1 MKNLQYRFF
10 LYCCWRSCLN
20 PPQSHAGD
28 ERCCPLQLSAWPTS
42 SSHPPALWSPVGSPG
57 QSWLSWPA
65 WWVFSC
71 PSLYLLLPSTPLS
84 RRQQMPSECCKL
96 FLIVSS
102 ECEDDLG
109 HSCTRVK
116 FIAEMNTGEFVCLL
130 NVHTLD
136 VHRCYLGCL
145 SGITIS
151 FVLLVLIWR
160 WLRPHQLTRSFMTPP
175 VFQFV
180 LFWKMSNNGCVIQWT
195 PGCDSDMYSR
205 QKERALYTIGP
216 LASPWAVMDVLC
228 WNWKGQKTQPCA
240 GGRWLHGISA
250 AWSWCHLVLWL
261 SPVFLSLFLT
271 WSTVME
277 RLRGI
282 MLHSWYSLCSLVS
295 TVMISILLGRNITFP
310 AMTDGLYHF
319 FFVVCFSVRVLCCSP
334 ASTLLFP

>member
-1 MKNLQYRFF
+1 MTLAILVQ
-10 LYCCWRSCLN
+10 
-20 PPQSHAGD
+20 
-28 ERCCPLQLSAWPTS
+28 ES
-42 SSHPPALWSPVGSPG
+42 S
-57 QSWLSWPA
+57 
-65 WWVFSC
+65 
-71 PSLYLLLPSTPLS
+71 LLLRWT
-84 RRQQMPSECCKL
+84 
-96 FLIVSS
+96 
-102 ECEDDLG
+102 LG
-109 HSCTRVK
+109 
-116 FIAEMNTGEFVCLL
+116 NLYVCSM
-130 NVHTLD
+130 
-136 VHRCYLGCL
+136 CGCL

-160 WLRPHQLTRSFMTPP
+160 WLRSHQLTRSFMTPP

-195 PGCDSDMYSR
+195 SGCDSDMYSR

-319 FFVVCFSVRVLCCSP
+319 FFWLFFCPSALLQPCIHSSFSLTLQGSLVSPQRVSVSVAVPTSVLQCKQQNCGWMDPLLLFLAVFSSP
-334 ASTLLFP
+334 KMWKTYYNFRQLHIHSIKCQQDECRKEKESTLKYT